1 MVPSGDSC
9 FTDQVTWAADEREV
23 INRKFTELLEVIPMS
38 QNDQKI
44 RTKALGRRQQTTLS
58 PAMEGTSAW
67 PRRVDRPNR
76 GQRHLQTIT
85 RFDNE
90 GNHTN

>member
-9 FTDQVTWAADEREV
+9 FADYNLQVTWAAEDRKV
-23 INRKFTELLEVIPMS
+23 TNRKFTKLLEVIPMN

-44 RTKALGRRQQTTLS
+44 RTKALGRRQQTILS

-67 PRRVDRPNR
+67 PRRVNRPNR
-76 GQRHLQTIT
+76 GQRHLHES
-85 RFDNE
+85 RLN
-90 GNHTN
+90 